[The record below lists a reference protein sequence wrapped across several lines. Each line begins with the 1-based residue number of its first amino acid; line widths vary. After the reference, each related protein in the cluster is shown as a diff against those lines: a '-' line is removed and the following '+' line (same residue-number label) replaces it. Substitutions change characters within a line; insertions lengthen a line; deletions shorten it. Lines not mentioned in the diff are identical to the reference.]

1 MELGKSVIPV
11 YIHPVNTT
19 AIIEASNELHTKVK
33 LNPFLITLALCH
45 QGHVVAQLV

>member
-19 AIIEASNELHTKVK
+19 AIREASNELHKKIK
-33 LNPFLITLALCH
+33 LPPFLITLPLSH